1 MKNTFVFSMQYGV
14 DQVVQADLTS
24 YLQSGEM
31 VQSMTLG
38 NVSPVTTPAFTV
50 AVQSGLNPIVQ
61 LLLSGGAENVSYG
74 TQLTVVTNAR
84 VLLFTFAALVQSVAS
99 FNPYT
104 SESPDAFAD
113 LIDEI
118 ESGRGA
124 IATAMFTF
132 PPQVDPSGGF
142 VAWEL
147 LASDG
152 TVYASGNAFD
162 YTIRDNGISKIVI
175 AHAVISVPTTV
186 PPSADGQ
193 RYQLR
198 YTLELPVSNAIQVDP
213 SSQDMQQNTFFL
225 YENVRVVGLNS
236 VPLGVEPTVELA
248 GSPATLS
255 LVTDK
260 LYDNVTVTIYLD
272 NGVVLP
278 ETKMTAPDRV
288 ANGYY
293 YAGVIPTDTLPVT
306 LVPYSVVWKYWM
318 STNPGQVFQERA
330 DLYIVNPTIMS
341 AINDVKA
348 KINKARTTLY
358 GTPDMLFP
366 ESTIM
371 TWLRRA
377 GDSFNGA
384 YGQFTS
390 FTFINAKG
398 VIREFWLLYAELF
411 ALESQ
416 YLAEGEK
423 AFDFQGAAIQLSVDR
438 TQYLDNGASK
448 IQSRLDN
455 ELKPLK
461 QNLIIKGQTGGDGS
475 ADPSRLAPGAIG
487 AVGITITPAS
497 AWGRFLPGYP
507 AIR

>member
-1 MKNTFVFSMQYGV
+1 MKNTFVYSMQYGV
-14 DQVVQADLTS
+14 AQVVQADLTS

-38 NVSPVTTPAFTV
+38 AVSPITNPVFTA
-50 AVQSGLNPIVQ
+50 AVQSGVNPIVQ
-61 LLLSGGAENVSYG
+61 LLLSGGVADVSYG
-74 TQLTVVTNAR
+74 VQLTVVTNAR
-84 VLLFTFAALVQSVAS
+84 VLLFTIAALVQSTAS
-99 FNPYT
+99 FVPYT
-104 SESPDAFAD
+104 TSSPDAFSD
-113 LIDEI
+113 LVDEV
-118 ESGRGA
+118 ESGRA
-124 IATAMFTF
+124 AMATAMFTF
-132 PPQVDPSGGF
+132 PPQVDPTGGF
-142 VAWEL
+142 VTWEL

-152 TVYASGNAFD
+152 TVYAGGNAFD
-162 YTIRDNGISKIVI
+162 YTIRDNGISKLAI

-193 RYQLR
+193 RYQIR
-198 YTLELPVSNAIQVDP
+198 YTLELPVSNAPQLDP
-213 SSQDMQQNTFFL
+213 LSSDMQQNTFFL
-225 YENVRVVGLNS
+225 YENVRVVGLNTM
-236 VPLGVEPTVELA
+236 PLGTEPLVEMV
-248 GSPATLS
+248 GNPATLT
-255 LVTDK
+255 LVTDS

-272 NGVVLP
+272 NDVVLP
-278 ETKMTAPDRV
+278 ETAMTAPDRI

-293 YAGVIPTDTLPVT
+293 YAGVIPTTSLPVT

-318 STNPGQVFQERA
+318 SAAPGQVYSERA
-330 DLYIVNPTIMS
+330 DLYIVNPTIVS

-358 GTPDMLFP
+358 GSPDLLFP
-366 ESTIM
+366 ESTLM

-423 AFDFQGAAIQLSVDR
+423 AFNFQGAAITLDVDR
-438 TQYLDNGASK
+438 TQYLDNAASK
-448 IQSRLDN
+448 IQSRLDQ

-461 QNLIIKGQTGGDGS
+461 QNLLIKGNTCGAGDV
-475 ADPSRLAPGAIG
+475 DPSRLAPGAIG
-487 AVGITITPAS
+487 AVGITLTPAS
-497 AWGRFLPGYP
+497 MWGRFLPGFP
-507 AIR
+507 AR